1 MTSPFWQPQIHKFT
15 LAGKKYLLDVNSSS
29 LHVVD
34 DLTWHLA
41 DYLGSETPP
50 SPKLPGLEHFSPD
63 QIAEGWQELQD
74 LVEQGYLWTAIS
86 EPPCAERDPALKAIC
101 LNVAHDCNL
110 RCKYCFAATGHF
122 GRERSLMSFEV
133 GKQSI
138 DFLLASSGSRRNLA
152 IDFFGGEPLLNWTV
166 TRQLIEYAESAVQAA
181 GKRLKITLTTN
192 ATGLTPEIGDY
203 LNAHR
208 VNVVLSLDGR
218 PQVHDAMRAT
228 GTEGGYAQVQ
238 ANISRFLAQEP
249 PGGYYVRGTF
259 TRHNLDFSQDVL
271 HLADLGYREISL
283 EPVVTKIG
291 GLALTEADL
300 PALLA
305 EYEKL
310 AETIIELR
318 RNGRAINFYHFNIGT
333 FHAPC
338 MERRIRGCGAGQEYV
353 AITPE
358 GEIYPCHQFVG
369 QEQFRLGTVFTG
381 IRHPEVQDMFAGVNI
396 MTKTECRS
404 CWARFYCSG
413 GCYANSYAFS
423 GDIAGNYAIG
433 CELQKKRIECAL
445 AVAAE
450 GLSSE
455 N

>member
-1 MTSPFWQPQIHKFT
+1 
-15 LAGKKYLLDVNSSS
+15 
-29 LHVVD
+29 
-34 DLTWHLA
+34 
-41 DYLGSETPP
+41 
-50 SPKLPGLEHFSPD
+50 
-63 QIAEGWQELQD
+63 
-74 LVEQGYLWTAIS
+74 
-86 EPPCAERDPALKAIC
+86 
-101 LNVAHDCNL
+101 
-110 RCKYCFAATGHF
+110 
-122 GRERSLMSFEV
+122 
-133 GKQSI
+133 
-138 DFLLASSGSRRNLA
+138 
-152 IDFFGGEPLLNWTV
+152 
-166 TRQLIEYAESAVQAA
+166 
-181 GKRLKITLTTN
+181 KRLKITLTTN

-318 RNGRAINFYHFNIGT
+318 RNGRAINF
-333 FHAPC
+333 
-338 MERRIRGCGAGQEYV
+338 
-353 AITPE
+353 
-358 GEIYPCHQFVG
+358 
-369 QEQFRLGTVFTG
+369 
-381 IRHPEVQDMFAGVNI
+381 
-396 MTKTECRS
+396 
-404 CWARFYCSG
+404 
-413 GCYANSYAFS
+413 
-423 GDIAGNYAIG
+423 
-433 CELQKKRIECAL
+433 
-445 AVAAE
+445 
-450 GLSSE
+450 
-455 N
+455 